1 MHPSSILSYYPTY
14 SILDEILSYSD
25 YKTLN
30 IYVDLKNNL
39 QTVYMKHA
47 VLNIVENSLK
57 SKYVDTSIFSSVL
70 SFLAFHKIFAVKR
83 NIDINFYIF
92 FETGISSY
100 HWNIDKKYKI
110 SRRID
115 ELYGLD
121 RPKREIFFHV
131 FQQNLMLIEKAY
143 NLMPKVRVIRLPNLE
158 ADFLPFYIM
167 TRSLVEISPSVA
179 HIIYSNDKDLLQTV
193 GENSFVYFK
202 ASASYKRIIKK
213 NEVMESFLKVKCNF
227 PDSYFPLALAV
238 IGDTT
243 DDIDGISGIG
253 PKHLCEIL
261 GELVSLVG
269 GIERL
274 YDNVFN
280 KKPIF
285 DPNMGAVQNK
295 YVSTIIEK
303 ERKEKVVSDN
313 LKLIS
318 FEILSRF
325 LDDPSTTEMIDKRK
339 YIEKAVKEKKIS
351 SLHAIRSALELHR
364 VYIEPDDLEV
374 IYYEGSS
381 EVEV

>member
-1 MHPSSILSYYPTY
+1 MHPSSLLSYYPNY
-14 SILDEILSYSD
+14 SILDEILSYSN

-30 IYVDLKNNL
+30 IYIDLKNNL
-39 QTVYMKHA
+39 QTTYMKHA

-57 SKYVDTSIFSSVL
+57 SKYVDTSIFSSIM

-92 FETGISSY
+92 FETGSSSY
-100 HWNIDKKYKI
+100 HRNISKKYKI

-115 ELYGLD
+115 DLYGLD
-121 RPKREIFFHV
+121 RSKREIFFHV
-131 FQQNLMLIEKAY
+131 YQQNLMLIEKAY

-158 ADFLPFYIM
+158 ADFLPFYIIK
-167 TRSLVEISPSVA
+167 RSLVETGPGVA
-179 HIIYSNDKDLLQTV
+179 HITYSNDKDLLQTV
-193 GENSFVYFK
+193 GENSFVFFK
-202 ASASYKRIIKK
+202 ASGSYKRIIKK
-213 NEVMESFLKVKCNF
+213 NEVMESFLKVKCGF

-238 IGDTT
+238 VGDTT
-243 DDIDGISGIG
+243 DDIDGILGIG

-261 GELVSLVG
+261 EELVSLVG

-280 KKPIF
+280 RKPIF
-285 DPNMGAVQNK
+285 DPNIGMVQNK
-295 YVSTIIEK
+295 YVRTIIEK
-303 ERKEKVVSDN
+303 ERKEKVISNN

-339 YIEKAVKEKKIS
+339 YIEKATKEKRIS
-351 SLHAIRSALELHR
+351 PLHAIRGALELHR
-364 VYIEPDDLEV
+364 VYIQPDDLEV
-374 IYYEGSS
+374 IYYKRSNQ
-381 EVEV
+381 VEV